1 MSHTST
7 KAKTTTKVPGP
18 FVVEVTFAQIKPAK
32 TNLSLLAVL
41 GQMILDEVADG
52 SGVVDVDGSGR
63 KAGVEGLACQGLVA
77 GKGQR
82 VAIDQVERALAAQT
96 VDTGTRDD
104 DVVEALGLV
113 ASMITTSTRC
123 NATATRARASRPPRA
138 CRRTPPSA
146 WRR

>member
-1 MSHTST
+1 
-7 KAKTTTKVPGP
+7 
-18 FVVEVTFAQIKPAK
+18 
-32 TNLSLLAVL
+32 
-41 GQMILDEVADG
+41 MILDEVADG

-113 ASMITTSTRC
+113 ASMITTST
-123 NATATRARASRPPRA
+123 SL
-138 CRRTPPSA
+138 
-146 WRR
+146 